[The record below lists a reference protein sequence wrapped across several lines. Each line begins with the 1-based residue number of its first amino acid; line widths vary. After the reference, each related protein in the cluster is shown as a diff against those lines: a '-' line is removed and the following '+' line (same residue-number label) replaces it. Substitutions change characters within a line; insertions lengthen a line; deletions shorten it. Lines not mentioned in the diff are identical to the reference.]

1 MKSSYTRR
9 KMTAIKTFS
18 EHVGALLQRFCSKQ
32 LLSELRSDL
41 ACLSVVEKNEAATA
55 RHVESP
61 VLNIIDNNHFEN
73 IITKCSHTLASR
85 DLAELEIELGSLCV
99 QFGEFPR
106 ALECYDAAA
115 LVAGE
120 SSKTFDLAS
129 RALVKRSEIHIRQ
142 TAWKAALQD
151 LRAARRLCTNPRNN
165 HGLADVEANSGV
177 LFASQ
182 GNLIKAEGHFKKALA
197 MYEKV
202 KDADMISTTLMNLG
216 IVSNIK
222 GQYND
227 AVSFFKR
234 ALPQFEKSGDM
245 ARLPEVH
252 HNLGMALLSKLDYE
266 AAITQFDESLTY
278 STQLSFEPMMAISL
292 LGKASVY
299 AKYGDSVLSIAYTN
313 NALNICRKLNDYHS
327 IADAY
332 KIKGIVQRDLK
343 NLDMAELYFQTSI
356 RLNKEH
362 NNKLNLGESL
372 YELSLLYKAR
382 NDKSRTAESLKKSIA
397 CFKSVGAEQVLRMAQ
412 AELSKL
418 N

>member
-1 MKSSYTRR
+1 MTVIKS
-9 KMTAIKTFS
+9 FS
-18 EHVGALLQRFCSKQ
+18 ENVGSLLQRFCSEA
-32 LLSELRSDL
+32 LLSEVKSDL
-41 ACLSVVEKNEAATA
+41 AKMGSFEKKASAKASKADSV
-55 RHVESP
+55 P
-61 VLNIIDNNHFEN
+61 LNIIDASHVEN
-73 IITKCSHTLASR
+73 IITKCGLALPVR
-85 DLAELEIELGSLCV
+85 DYADLVIEIGSLGV
-99 QFGEFPR
+99 QYGEFPL
-106 ALECYDAAA
+106 ALQCYANAAA
-115 LVAGE
+115 AAKE
-120 SSKTFDLAS
+120 SPKTLDLAC

-142 TAWKAALQD
+142 AQWKPALQD
-151 LRAARRLCTNPRNN
+151 LRLARTYASKPKNN
-165 HGLADVEANSGV
+165 HGIADVEANSGV
-177 LFASQ
+177 LYATQ
-182 GNLIKAEGHFKKALA
+182 GNLKKAEEHFKKALA
-197 MYEKV
+197 LYEKV
-202 KDADMISTTLMNLG
+202 GEADMLSTTLMNLG

-222 GQYND
+222 GQYNE

-252 HNLGMALLSKLDYE
+252 HNLGMALFSKQDYE

-278 STQLSFEPMMAISL
+278 STRLSFEPMIAISL

-313 NALNICRKLNDYHS
+313 NALNICRKLNDHLS

-332 KIKGIVQRDLK
+332 KIKGIVQRDMK

-372 YELSLLYKAR
+372 YELGMLYKAR
-382 NDKSRTAESLKKSIA
+382 NDTSKSADTLKRSIA
-397 CFKSVGAEQVLRMAQ
+397 CFRSVGAEQTLQLAQ
-412 AELSKL
+412 AELSRL

>member
-1 MKSSYTRR
+1 
-9 KMTAIKTFS
+9 MTAIKTFS
-18 EHVGALLQRFCSKQ
+18 ENVGSVLQRFCGKP
-32 LLSELRSDL
+32 LMSELRSDL
-41 ACLSVVEKNEAATA
+41 AGMSAFEKNEGAQA
-55 RHVESP
+55 RDVETG
-61 VLNIIDNNHFEN
+61 VLNIIDNSHLEN
-73 IITKCSHTLASR
+73 IITKCGRALPPR
-85 DLAELEIELGSLCV
+85 DFADLEIEIGSLCV

-106 ALECYDAAA
+106 ALECYSDAAA
-115 LVAGE
+115 ATKE
-120 SSKTFDLAS
+120 STKTYDIAC

-151 LRAARRLCTNPRNN
+151 LRAARGFCTKPRNTR
-165 HGLADVEANSGV
+165 GIADVEANSGV
-177 LFASQ
+177 LWASQ
-182 GNLIKAEGHFKKALA
+182 GNLKKAEDHFKKALA
-197 MYEKV
+197 LYEKV
-202 KDADMISTTLMNLG
+202 NDPDMISTTLMNLG

-234 ALPQFEKSGDM
+234 ALPQFEKAGDM

-252 HNLGMALLSKLDYE
+252 HNLGMALYSKQDYE

-278 STQLSFEPMMAISL
+278 STRLSFEPMIAISL

-313 NALNICRKLNDYHS
+313 NALNICRKLNDHLS

-332 KIKGIVQRDLK
+332 KIKGIVQRDMK

-372 YELSLLYKAR
+372 FELGLLYKAR
-382 NDKSRTAESLKKSIA
+382 RDTPKSADTFKRSIA

-412 AELSKL
+412 AELNRL